1 MRVLILGGDTPV
13 GYSLKAFASPLQR
26 HEFLAVDLE
35 DTRWRRERQV
45 KKLLRAAQ
53 CDMLIDARLV
63 TAINS
68 SQPVGQPDIERTQW
82 LAGLCGKLGISYFF
96 VSSSRVFSGALKRP
110 YRETDDTDPVDDIG
124 RGLVEVER
132 VLQDELPEHLILRLG
147 RVFAGRRPNSL
158 SAILDRLVRGERVV
172 SSDRYRGS
180 PVHVAEVARVVS
192 GMIDQVSAGAGAHGL
207 YHYCS
212 LGDTGYYTFVEAVVA
227 IASQFDAFAN
237 ARELLI
243 DDTNETQPIINRS
256 LDCTAIRHQFGI
268 QQLSW
273 REFTARA
280 VRRYMELY
288 VDKEK
293 T

>member
-1 MRVLILGGDTPV
+1 VRVLILGTDTPV
-13 GYSLKAFASPLQR
+13 GYSLRAFASPLQR
-26 HEFLAVDLE
+26 HELAGVELE
-35 DTRWRRERQV
+35 ATRWKRERQA
-45 KKLLRAAQ
+45 KKLLRSESW
-53 CDMLIDARLV
+53 DLLVDTRLV

-68 SQPVGQPDIERTQW
+68 AQAVGQPDVERTLW
-82 LAGLCGKLGISYFF
+82 LAQLCQKMAIPYLHL
-96 VSSSRVFSGALKRP
+96 SSSRVFSGAMTRP
-110 YRETDDTDPVDDIG
+110 YRETDTPDAVDDMGKVLID
-124 RGLVEVER
+124 VEKALASEI
-132 VLQDELPEHLILRLG
+132 DNPFILRLG

-158 SAILDRLVRGERVV
+158 SAILDRLLRGERVV

-192 GMIDQVSAGAGAHGL
+192 GMMDQVSVGAPSRGL

-227 IASQFDAFAN
+227 IASQFETFAN

-243 DDTNETQPIINRS
+243 DDTDATQPVINRS

-273 REFTARA
+273 RGFTERA
-280 VRRYMELY
+280 VRRYIELY
-288 VDKEK
+288 VEK
-293 T
+293 SKS

>member
-1 MRVLILGGDTPV
+1 V
-13 GYSLKAFASPLQR
+13 GYSLKAFAGPLRR
-26 HEFLAVDLE
+26 HELVGVDLE
-35 DTRWRRERQV
+35 ATRWKRERQA
-45 KKLLRAAQ
+45 KKLLRSEPW
-53 CDMLIDARLV
+53 DLLVDTRLV

-68 SQPVGQPDIERTQW
+68 AQPVGQPDVERTQW
-82 LAGLCGKLGISYFF
+82 LARLCSKQEIPYFHL
-96 VSSSRVFSGALKRP
+96 SSSRVFSGAMKRP
-110 YRETDDTDPVDDIG
+110 YRETDVPDAVDDMG
-124 RGLVEVER
+124 KVLFEVEQA
-132 VLQDELPEHLILRLG
+132 LSAEIEGPLILRLG

-158 SAILDRLVRGERVV
+158 SAILDRLLRGERVV

-192 GMIDQVSAGAGAHGL
+192 GMLDQISVGAPAKGL

-243 DDTNETQPIINRS
+243 DDTDDTQPVINRS

-273 REFTARA
+273 RDFTERA
-280 VRRYMELY
+280 VRRYIELY
-288 VDKEK
+288 VEK
-293 T
+293 PAA

>member
-26 HEFLAVDLE
+26 HEFISVDLE
-35 DTRWRRERQV
+35 ATRWKRERQV
-45 KKLLRAAQ
+45 KKLLRSSQ
-53 CDMLIDARLV
+53 CDVLLDTRLV

-68 SQPVGQPDIERTQW
+68 SQPVGQPDIERTLW
-82 LAGLCGKLGISYFF
+82 LAQLTEKLGICHFHL
-96 VSSSRVFSGALKRP
+96 SSSRVFSGSLKRP
-110 YRETDDTDPVDDIG
+110 YRETDRTDPVDDIG
-124 RGLVEVER
+124 RVMVQAEEVLR
-132 VLQDELPEHLILRLG
+132 AELSDPLILRLG

-158 SAILDRLVRGERVV
+158 STILDRLARGERVV

-192 GMIDQVSAGAGAHGL
+192 GMIDQMSVGAGTRGW

-243 DDTNETQPIINRS
+243 DDTDDTQPIINRS
-256 LDCTAIRHQFGI
+256 LDCTAIRRQFGI

-273 REFTARA
+273 RDFTARA
-280 VRRYMELY
+280 VRRYIELY
-288 VDKEK
+288 VNKESA
-293 T
+293 